1 MREIKNRDKL
11 TREDLIISF
20 LKSENSALENNNN
33 TEDDD
38 TYDGKI
44 IGKMRDIRMRFSR
57 LGNTVTNN
65 NRKKITKEFYKIE
78 IKKNLSDKEK
88 KKIYDHLVELV
99 KTLNEKEE
107 YKYHDRDDL
116 DYYGIRD

>member
-20 LKSENSALENNNN
+20 LKSENSASENNYNN
-33 TEDDD
+33 EDDD

-44 IGKMRDIRMRFSR
+44 IGKIRDIRMRFSR
-57 LGNTVTNN
+57 LENTVTNN

-78 IKKNLSDKEK
+78 KKKNLSDKEK
-88 KKIYDHLVELV
+88 KKICDHLVELL